1 MVGSILKH
9 ADQYLH
15 LSDNVCIESLSID
28 LTRPMLDSAARS
40 VNKLNDK
47 IAEIKETDAKKLE
60 DEYAKLVEGLQEANV
75 SAEDEDMLVSPVL
88 SKDMVDEAV
97 PGNIRK
103 AEHFIAF
110 LKRFIE
116 YLKVMIPWNQQAGLT
131 FADEDARVACC
142 SRDTSIIP
150 GSFKGNNVYRAT
162 ASQVSGDLADLVRNV
177 AYVTRPD
184 LPLSALLPWS
194 AHWN

>member
-1 MVGSILKH
+1 MTKHTTLVRINVEVDELK
-9 ADQYLH
+9 LTSC
-15 LSDNVCIESLSID
+15 SDNVCIESLSID

-40 VNKLNDK
+40 VNKLSDK

-60 DEYAKLVEGLQEANV
+60 DEYAKLVEGLQEANER
-75 SAEDEDMLVSPVL
+75 AEDEDMLVSPVL

-116 YLKVMIPWNQQAGLT
+116 YLKVMIP
-131 FADEDARVACC
+131 
-142 SRDTSIIP
+142 
-150 GSFKGNNVYRAT
+150 
-162 ASQVSGDLADLVRNV
+162 
-177 AYVTRPD
+177 
-184 LPLSALLPWS
+184 
-194 AHWN
+194 

>member
-131 FADEDARVACC
+131 LTDEDARVACC

-150 GSFKGNNVYRAT
+150 GPFKGNNVY
-162 ASQVSGDLADLVRNV
+162 
-177 AYVTRPD
+177 
-184 LPLSALLPWS
+184 
-194 AHWN
+194 

>member
-1 MVGSILKH
+1 MVGPILKH

>member
-75 SAEDEDMLVSPVL
+75 SAEDGDMLVSPVL

-131 FADEDARVACC
+131 FTDEDARVACR
-142 SRDTSIIP
+142 SRDTPIIP
-150 GSFKGNNVYRAT
+150 GSFKRNNVY
-162 ASQVSGDLADLVRNV
+162 
-177 AYVTRPD
+177 
-184 LPLSALLPWS
+184 
-194 AHWN
+194 

>member
-131 FADEDARVACC
+131 FADEDARVACS

>member
-1 MVGSILKH
+1 MVGSILKQT
-9 ADQYLH
+9 DLYLH

-131 FADEDARVACC
+131 FTDEDARVACR

-150 GSFKGNNVYRAT
+150 GSFKGNNVY
-162 ASQVSGDLADLVRNV
+162 
-177 AYVTRPD
+177 
-184 LPLSALLPWS
+184 
-194 AHWN
+194 

>member
-1 MVGSILKH
+1 MTKHTTLVRINVEVDELILT
-9 ADQYLH
+9 LC
-15 LSDNVCIESLSID
+15 SDNVCIESLSID

-40 VNKLNDK
+40 VNKLSDK

-60 DEYAKLVEGLQEANV
+60 DEYAKLVEGLQEANER
-75 SAEDEDMLVSPVL
+75 AEDEDMLVSPVL

-116 YLKVMIPWNQQAGLT
+116 YLKVMIP
-131 FADEDARVACC
+131 
-142 SRDTSIIP
+142 
-150 GSFKGNNVYRAT
+150 
-162 ASQVSGDLADLVRNV
+162 
-177 AYVTRPD
+177 
-184 LPLSALLPWS
+184 
-194 AHWN
+194 

>member
-1 MVGSILKH
+1 MVGSILKQT
-9 ADQYLH
+9 DQYLH

-131 FADEDARVACC
+131 FTDEDARVACR

-150 GSFKGNNVYRAT
+150 GSFKGNNVY
-162 ASQVSGDLADLVRNV
+162 
-177 AYVTRPD
+177 
-184 LPLSALLPWS
+184 
-194 AHWN
+194 

>member
-9 ADQYLH
+9 TDQYLH

-131 FADEDARVACC
+131 FTDEDARVACR

-150 GSFKGNNVYRAT
+150 GSFKGNNVY
-162 ASQVSGDLADLVRNV
+162 
-177 AYVTRPD
+177 
-184 LPLSALLPWS
+184 
-194 AHWN
+194 

>member
-150 GSFKGNNVYRAT
+150 GPFKGNNVYRAT

>member
-142 SRDTSIIP
+142 SRDTSIIS

>member
-47 IAEIKETDAKKLE
+47 IAEIKENDAKKLE

>member
-116 YLKVMIPWNQQAGLT
+116 YLKVMILWNQQARLT
-131 FADEDARVACC
+131 FTDEDARVACR
-142 SRDTSIIP
+142 SRDTPIIP
-150 GSFKGNNVYRAT
+150 GSFKRNNVY
-162 ASQVSGDLADLVRNV
+162 
-177 AYVTRPD
+177 
-184 LPLSALLPWS
+184 
-194 AHWN
+194 

>member
-1 MVGSILKH
+1 
-9 ADQYLH
+9 
-15 LSDNVCIESLSID
+15 
-28 LTRPMLDSAARS
+28 MLDSAARS

>member
-1 MVGSILKH
+1 MTKHTTLVRINVKVDELILT
-9 ADQYLH
+9 LC
-15 LSDNVCIESLSID
+15 SDNVCIESLSID

-40 VNKLNDK
+40 VNKLSDK

-60 DEYAKLVEGLQEANV
+60 DEYAKLVEGLQEANER
-75 SAEDEDMLVSPVL
+75 AEDEDMLVSPVL

-116 YLKVMIPWNQQAGLT
+116 YLKVMIP
-131 FADEDARVACC
+131 
-142 SRDTSIIP
+142 
-150 GSFKGNNVYRAT
+150 
-162 ASQVSGDLADLVRNV
+162 
-177 AYVTRPD
+177 
-184 LPLSALLPWS
+184 
-194 AHWN
+194 

>member
-1 MVGSILKH
+1 MTKHTTLVRINVEVDELK
-9 ADQYLH
+9 LT
-15 LSDNVCIESLSID
+15 LCSDNVCIESLSID

-40 VNKLNDK
+40 VNKLSDK

-60 DEYAKLVEGLQEANV
+60 DEYAKLVEGLQEANER
-75 SAEDEDMLVSPVL
+75 AEDEDMLVSPVL

-116 YLKVMIPWNQQAGLT
+116 YLKVMIP
-131 FADEDARVACC
+131 
-142 SRDTSIIP
+142 
-150 GSFKGNNVYRAT
+150 
-162 ASQVSGDLADLVRNV
+162 
-177 AYVTRPD
+177 
-184 LPLSALLPWS
+184 
-194 AHWN
+194 